1 MQKAAFMA
9 VCPFELGDSILKEGT
24 SKTIT
29 DILTV
34 HSLKTGRVVFL
45 YGACGGNGIPCYGS
59 IRLAQIYF
67 RNFVQYAY

>member
-1 MQKAAFMA
+1 MQKAAFMV

-34 HSLKTGRVVFL
+34 HSLKTGQVVFL
-45 YGACGGNGIPCYGS
+45 YELDNSGHQE
-59 IRLAQIYF
+59 QIKGRVERVGETAF
-67 RNFVQYAY
+67 RVTEV